1 MQDEACRGWHKPL
14 CICEGC
20 AFLFA
25 DYFVP
30 FRLQIETKKLE
41 LETNL
46 STNLLRRQQE
56 LEAIISS
63 AENDMLAA
71 EAESKQ
77 KDVDEAKSLVEEATE
92 ELRSESRV
100 IFFVSILLV

>member
-1 MQDEACRGWHKPL
+1 M
-14 CICEGC
+14 
-20 AFLFA
+20 
-25 DYFVP
+25 P